1 MIGMT
6 DTTPTGRKEAAAI
19 RVLFVE
25 DEALI
30 RMSAVDFLEDA
41 GLSVI
46 EAGTAEQAL
55 SSAGDTMIDIIV
67 TDVHL
72 PDMTGLALA
81 LKLRED
87 RPDLP
92 VIFAT
97 GDRNLPEA
105 EGLAKAM
112 LLSKPYDYDHLVD
125 AIRSMVA
132 D

>member
-1 MIGMT
+1 MAEMT
-6 DTTPTGRKEAAAI
+6 RSGGEQPAAI

-30 RMSAVDFLEDA
+30 RISAVDFLEDS

-46 EAGTAEQAL
+46 EAGTAAQAL
-55 SSAGDTMIDIIV
+55 AACSESIIDIVV

-72 PDMTGLALA
+72 PDMTGLALI
-81 LKLRED
+81 LKLREE

-112 LLSKPYDYDHLVD
+112 LLSKPYDYDHLIAV
-125 AIRSMVA
+125 IRSMISN
-132 D
+132 

>member
-1 MIGMT
+1 MAE
-6 DTTPTGRKEAAAI
+6 TTRSGDGHQAAI

-30 RMSAVDFLEDA
+30 RISAVDFLQDA

-46 EAGTAEQAL
+46 EAGTASQAL
-55 SSAGDTMIDIIV
+55 QEVGQGEIDIIV

-81 LKLRED
+81 LKLRESQ
-87 RPDLP
+87 PDLP

-105 EGLAKAM
+105 DGLAKAV
-112 LLSKPYDYDHLVD
+112 LISKPYDYDHLIDV
-125 AIRSMVA
+125 IRSLIA
-132 D
+132 GAH